1 MRLRAALAAD
11 PGMRD
16 QLVMAHVDLV
26 KTLAHRL
33 RRRLPSQVELSELV
47 SVGVLGLIDAASRY
61 EPALGVPFDAFA
73 RRRIHGAMLDA
84 LRGLDWVPRSVR
96 RLQRRAEDTIVR
108 LRQRLGREPEME
120 EIAADLGITIE
131 EYDRMLDDLRTTEVA
146 VARASD
152 DDGGFGQSLIDLAI
166 DTDQGPYVQ
175 LERRELKQRLAEA
188 LLQLPERE
196 RQILALS
203 YVEELTLSEIGRVFG
218 VGESRISQLRTQA
231 VVRLRSIMR
240 PALSPVEAH

>member
-11 PGMRD
+11 PGVRD

-26 KTLAHRL
+26 KILAHRL

-84 LRGLDWVPRSVR
+84 LRGLDSVPRSVR
-96 RLQRRAEDTIVR
+96 RLQRRAEDAIVR
-108 LRQRLGREPEME
+108 LRQRLGHEPEIE
-120 EIAADLGITIE
+120 DIAADLGITID
-131 EYDRMLDDLRTTEVA
+131 EYGRMLDNLRTTEVA
-146 VARASD
+146 VARASGD
-152 DDGGFGQSLIDLAI
+152 DAFGQSLIDLAI
-166 DTDQGPYVQ
+166 DTEQGPYVQ
-175 LERRELKQRLAEA
+175 LERRELKQHLAEA
-188 LLQLPERE
+188 LTQLPDRE

-218 VGESRISQLRTQA
+218 VGESRVSQLRTQA
-231 VVRLRSIMR
+231 IVRLRSLMR

>member
-11 PGMRD
+11 PGVRD
-16 QLVMAHVDLV
+16 QLVMAHVGLV

-61 EPALGVPFDAFA
+61 EPSLGVPFDAFA

-84 LRGLDWVPRSVR
+84 LRGLDRVPRSVR

-108 LRQRLGREPEME
+108 LRQRLGHEPEIE

-131 EYDRMLDDLRTTEVA
+131 EYDRMLDDLRTAEVA
-146 VARASD
+146 VARVSD
-152 DDGGFGQSLIDLAI
+152 DDGYGQCLIDLAI
-166 DTDQGPYVQ
+166 DADQGPYVR

-188 LLQLPERE
+188 LRQLPDRE

-231 VVRLRSIMR
+231 IVRLRSLMR